1 MSRSVGRVLVDN
13 GATPATLN
21 TQEFMTGLKSGTDD
35 FPLASA
41 CSVERLHAHL
51 RSISELAKGKKRNP
65 KRTMIP
71 HLLARFRHLHA
82 RSVRPSV
89 AGHLRRVRKNTFRK
103 KVNKAKKALSPT
115 KHRLRTS
122 GGGGLRL
129 QTWWVNRETQRLS
142 RGHRRSRGNWQKLRE
157 GLVRSFQLLSKEAH
171 DQAEK
176 DYERWRLVRE
186 AEKPAPAD
194 PSPVAWSPFGVG
206 SRTSPVAPAKLNAHI
221 DEVMRGQTSRGVQAV
236 AQHLEWTRRND
247 ASSVVSTLVG
257 PADAAVAAKILD
269 YKMILRHRDKNKR
282 CVELHPGVCK
292 KADAEFLRFALV
304 VHKQTLGPRLT
315 LASDHHKGD
324 GSTLLIAGAT
334 EADDPPIGLE
344 VGCIGQPFVFYAIED
359 EPHTPARG
367 SCSHDQQHHR

>member
-1 MSRSVGRVLVDN
+1 
-13 GATPATLN
+13 
-21 TQEFMTGLKSGTDD
+21 
-35 FPLASA
+35 
-41 CSVERLHAHL
+41 
-51 RSISELAKGKKRNP
+51 
-65 KRTMIP
+65 
-71 HLLARFRHLHA
+71 
-82 RSVRPSV
+82 
-89 AGHLRRVRKNTFRK
+89 
-103 KVNKAKKALSPT
+103 
-115 KHRLRTS
+115 
-122 GGGGLRL
+122 
-129 QTWWVNRETQRLS
+129 
-142 RGHRRSRGNWQKLRE
+142 
-157 GLVRSFQLLSKEAH
+157 LLSKEAH

-236 AQHLEWTRRND
+236 AQHLEWIRRND

-269 YKMILRHRDKNKR
+269 YKMIVRHRDKNKR

-324 GSTLLIAGAT
+324 GSTLLIAWAT

-344 VGCIGQPFVFYAIED
+344 VGCIGQPFVFMLSKMNLTRRRGVLAAMTNSITDNVIKFPFRARLSAEESETLDLETTHQFAVKLCRSWAIEASWWIRTCEYD
-359 EPHTPARG
+359 DLSLEARHYQLIAYNLELLTKTIFNRFAQSAGPAQLDRG
-367 SCSHDQQHHR
+367 SD